1 MAIRSNGISN
11 DVFDDLSV
19 FCYDPEDKPCGLF
32 MSSRFGAS
40 SQVFI
45 LEIKNVTANNEGNYI
60 VCMYSKI

>member
-11 DVFDDLSV
+11 DVSDDLSV
-19 FCYDPEDKPCGLF
+19 FCYDPQLNPCGLF
-32 MSSRFGAS
+32 MPSRFGAS

-45 LEIKNVTANNEGNYI
+45 LEIKNVTTSNEGNYI